1 MDRAHGE
8 PGVLQFLDPNVAKV
22 EVVRFSV
29 VLQGNVTFQGAIADT
44 GLFSFSLFI

>member
-8 PGVLQFLDPNVAKV
+8 PGVLQFLDPNITEVQ
-22 EVVRFSV
+22 VVRFTV
-29 VLQGNVTFQGAIADT
+29 VLQGNVAFQGAIADT